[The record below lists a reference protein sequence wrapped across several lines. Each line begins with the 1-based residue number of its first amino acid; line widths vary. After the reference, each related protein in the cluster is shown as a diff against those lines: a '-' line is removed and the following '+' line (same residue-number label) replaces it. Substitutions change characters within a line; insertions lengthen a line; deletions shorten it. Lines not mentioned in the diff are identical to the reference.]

1 VTLAALAALGSTGA
15 RLGGAPTAGATV
27 RVVLWGAVAMAVTAA
42 IGALV
47 GAAV

>member
-1 VTLAALAALGSTGA
+1 MRSA
-15 RLGGAPTAGATV
+15 V
-27 RVVLWGAVAMAVTAA
+27 RVLLWGAAAMAVTAG